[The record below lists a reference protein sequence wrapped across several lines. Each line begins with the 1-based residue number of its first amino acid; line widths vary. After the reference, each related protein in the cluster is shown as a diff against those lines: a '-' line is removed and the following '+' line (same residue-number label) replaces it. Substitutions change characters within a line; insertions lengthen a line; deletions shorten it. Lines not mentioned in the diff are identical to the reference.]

1 MTLTRLLELSMKF
14 LKPDEIASIGM
25 AERIWREVGGP
36 TGIRELTDLLE
47 KAITECSQSGMRY
60 APILLQRKKALQ
72 RGTWTP
78 QVGPVALAGGT
89 SEHIGGDGRCVKCG
103 GSGYM
108 PTKGGT
114 SMDLCPC
121 EGWKKRSGPN

>member
-1 MTLTRLLELSMKF
+1 MTLTRLLEVTMKF
-14 LKPDEIASIGM
+14 VKAHELASIGM
-25 AERIWREVGGP
+25 AERIWREGGGP
-36 TGIRELTDLLE
+36 TSVRELTDLLE
-47 KAITECSQSGMRY
+47 KTITDCRQCGIRY

-78 QVGPVALAGGT
+78 QVCPATLGGGT
-89 SEHIGGDGRCVKCG
+89 SELIGGDGGCVKCG